1 MYAHSIPDFVLTLTN
16 EPRYF
21 GRIFKTNGPIKQ
33 PLDAK
38 VHITRQIQKRYIA
51 NNGIQLWDLLCM
63 ARMANSRVI
72 ESKTVLFNLF
82 INVSG
87 ILHPERVACGWRWIA
102 HICISPTSYC
112 LGLSWFCIYCLR
124 ISIGAPPAVI
134 KQ

>member
-33 PLDAK
+33 PLFKKTSPSLSLLVEASGIDAK

-63 ARMANSRVI
+63 ARMANSRMI
-72 ESKTVLFNLF
+72 ESKTVLFKIPVTQNQTGKLMYETLQLKCTRNF
-82 INVSG
+82 F
-87 ILHPERVACGWRWIA
+87 RKKK
-102 HICISPTSYC
+102 
-112 LGLSWFCIYCLR
+112 
-124 ISIGAPPAVI
+124 I
-134 KQ
+134 KIMLPSEN

>member
-33 PLDAK
+33 PLFKKTSPSLSLLVEASGIDAK

-63 ARMANSRVI
+63 TRMANSRVI
-72 ESKTVLFNLF
+72 ESKKVLFKIPIIQNQTDKL
-82 INVSG
+82 
-87 ILHPERVACGWRWIA
+87 
-102 HICISPTSYC
+102 
-112 LGLSWFCIYCLR
+112 IYETVQLEC
-124 ISIGAPPAVI
+124 SSNFFGKKKI
-134 KQ
+134 KIMLPNES

>member
-21 GRIFKTNGPIKQ
+21 GRIFKTNSPIKQ
-33 PLDAK
+33 PFFKKNSPSLSSLVEGSGIDAK

-87 ILHPERVACGWRWIA
+87 ILHPERVAFGWRWIA
-102 HICISPTSYC
+102 HICI
-112 LGLSWFCIYCLR
+112 
-124 ISIGAPPAVI
+124 
-134 KQ
+134 